1 MEVTL
6 RAETGRVQGS
16 RPSRRLRRTGRV
28 PAVVYGKDIEPQ
40 AIAVDRRD
48 LYGVLHTEA
57 GLNAL
62 INLEIEGGEN
72 RLTMAKV
79 VERHPVRGE
88 IIHVDF
94 VTISL
99 TEKTRVDVA
108 LELRGDPVGVRE
120 GGIIETINASVLV
133 EALPTEIPT
142 SIVVDVEELGVGDT
156 LRVSDLPTIE
166 GVEYLDDEDEP
177 LITVVLP
184 AAEVAEEAEEPEEGE
199 ELEEGEE
206 GEAPAGAE
214 VDAESDA
221 E

>member
-6 RAETGRVQGS
+6 RAQTGRSQGS
-16 RPSRRLRRTGRV
+16 RPSRRLRLTGQI
-28 PAVVYGKDIEPQ
+28 PAVVYGKDIEPR
-40 AIAVDRRD
+40 AIAVDRRE

-62 INLEIEGGEN
+62 INLEIEDGSN
-72 RLTMAKV
+72 QLTMAKV

-99 TEKTRVDVA
+99 TETTRVEVL
-108 LELRGDPVGVRE
+108 LELQGDPIGVRE
-120 GGIIETINASVLV
+120 GGIIETINNSVVV
-133 EALPTEIPT
+133 EALPTDIPT
-142 SIVVDVEELGVGDT
+142 SIIIDVSGMDIGDT
-156 LRVSDLPTIE
+156 LRVADLPVIE
-166 GVEYLDDEDEP
+166 GVEYIDDLDQP

-184 AAEVAEEAEEPEEGE
+184 AAEVAAEEELEEGA

-206 GEAPAGAE
+206 VEEGQDAAEGESGGE
-214 VDAESDA
+214 
-221 E
+221 

>member
-6 RAETGRVQGS
+6 RAQTGRSQGS
-16 RPSRRLRRTGRV
+16 RPSRRLRLTGRV
-28 PAVVYGKDIEPQ
+28 PAVVYGKDTESQ
-40 AIAVDRRD
+40 AIAVDRRE

-62 INLEIEGGEN
+62 INLEIEGGSN
-72 RLTMAKV
+72 QLTMAKV

-94 VTISL
+94 ITISL
-99 TEKTRVDVA
+99 TETTRVEVL
-108 LELRGDPVGVRE
+108 LELQGDPIGVRE
-120 GGIIETINASVLV
+120 GGIIETINNSVVV

-142 SIVVDVEELGVGDT
+142 SIIIDVSGMDVGDT
-156 LRVSDLPTIE
+156 LRVADLPVIE
-166 GVEYLDDEDEP
+166 GVEYVDDVDQP

-184 AAEVAEEAEEPEEGE
+184 AAEVAAEEELEEGV

-206 GEAPAGAE
+206 IEEGQDAAEGESGGE
-214 VDAESDA
+214 
-221 E
+221 

>member
-6 RAETGRVQGS
+6 RAETGRSQGS

-40 AIAVDRRD
+40 VIAVDSRD
-48 LYGVLHTEA
+48 LYGVLRTEA

-62 INLEIEGGEN
+62 INLEIDGAGN
-72 RLTMAKV
+72 QLTMAKV
-79 VERHPVRGE
+79 VDRHPVRGE

-99 TEKTRVDVA
+99 TETTRADVA
-108 LELRGDPVGVRE
+108 LELQGDPLGVRE
-120 GGIIETINASVLV
+120 GGIIETINNTVLV

-142 SIVVDVEELGVGDT
+142 SIVIDVSELNIGDT
-156 LRVSDLPTIE
+156 LRVSDLPAID
-166 GVEYLDDEDEP
+166 GVEYLDDVDEP

-184 AAEVAEEAEEPEEGE
+184 AAEVAAEEE
-199 ELEEGEE
+199 ELEEGEDLEEGEELAE
-206 GEAPAGAE
+206 GEAPADE
-214 VDAESDA
+214 ESSG

>member
-6 RAETGRVQGS
+6 RAQTGRSQGS
-16 RPSRRLRRTGRV
+16 RPSRRLRLTGRV

-40 AIAVDRRD
+40 AIAVDRRE

-62 INLEIEGGEN
+62 INLEIEGGSN
-72 RLTMAKV
+72 QLTMAKV

-94 VTISL
+94 ITISL
-99 TEKTRVDVA
+99 TETTRVEVL
-108 LELRGDPVGVRE
+108 LELQGDPIGVRE
-120 GGIIETINASVLV
+120 GGIIETINNSVVV
-133 EALPTEIPT
+133 EALPTDIPT
-142 SIVVDVEELGVGDT
+142 SIIIDVSGMDVGDT
-156 LRVSDLPTIE
+156 LRVADLPVIE
-166 GVEYLDDEDEP
+166 GVEYVDDLDQP

-184 AAEVAEEAEEPEEGE
+184 AAEVAAEEELEEGV

-206 GEAPAGAE
+206 IEEGQDAAEGESGGE
-214 VDAESDA
+214 
-221 E
+221 

>member
-6 RAETGRVQGS
+6 RAQTGRSQGS
-16 RPSRRLRRTGRV
+16 RPSRRLRLTGRV

-40 AIAVDRRD
+40 AIAVDRRE

-62 INLEIEGGEN
+62 INLEIEGGSN
-72 RLTMAKV
+72 QLTMAKV

-94 VTISL
+94 ITISL
-99 TEKTRVDVA
+99 TETTRVEVL
-108 LELRGDPVGVRE
+108 LELQGDPIGVRE
-120 GGIIETINASVLV
+120 GGIIETINNSVVV
-133 EALPTEIPT
+133 EALPTDIPT
-142 SIVVDVEELGVGDT
+142 SIIIDVSGMDVGDT
-156 LRVSDLPTIE
+156 LRVADLPVIE
-166 GVEYLDDEDEP
+166 GVEYVDDVDQP

-184 AAEVAEEAEEPEEGE
+184 AAEVAAEEELEEGA

-206 GEAPAGAE
+206 VEEGQDAAEGESGGE
-214 VDAESDA
+214 
-221 E
+221 

>member
-6 RAETGRVQGS
+6 RAETGRSQGS

-28 PAVVYGKDIEPQ
+28 PAVVYGKDIETQ
-40 AIAVDRRD
+40 AIAVDSRE
-48 LYGVLHTEA
+48 LYGVLRTEA

-62 INLEIEGGEN
+62 INLEIEGGGN
-72 RLTMAKV
+72 QLTMAKV

-99 TEKTRVDVA
+99 TEKTRADV
-108 LELRGDPVGVRE
+108 LLDLQGDPVGVRE
-120 GGIIETINASVLV
+120 GGIVETINNSVLV

-142 SIVVDVEELGVGDT
+142 SIVIDVSELNVGDT
-156 LRVSDLPTIE
+156 LRISDLPAIE
-166 GVEYLDDEDEP
+166 GVEYLDDVDEP

-184 AAEVAEEAEEPEEGE
+184 AAEIAEEEEEELEEGA

-206 GEAPAGAE
+206 PDEGEGA
-214 VDAESDA
+214 AEGESGV

>member
-6 RAETGRVQGS
+6 RAQTGRSQGS
-16 RPSRRLRRTGRV
+16 RPSRRLRLTGRV

-40 AIAVDRRD
+40 AIAVDRRE

-62 INLEIEGGEN
+62 INLEIEGGSN
-72 RLTMAKV
+72 QLTMAKV

-94 VTISL
+94 ITISL
-99 TEKTRVDVA
+99 TETTRVEVL
-108 LELRGDPVGVRE
+108 LELQGDPIGVRE
-120 GGIIETINASVLV
+120 GGIIETINNSVVV
-133 EALPTEIPT
+133 EALPTDIPT
-142 SIVVDVEELGVGDT
+142 SIIIDVSGMDVGDT
-156 LRVSDLPTIE
+156 LRVADLPVIE
-166 GVEYLDDEDEP
+166 GVEYVDDVDQP

-184 AAEVAEEAEEPEEGE
+184 AAEVAAEEELEEGV

-206 GEAPAGAE
+206 IEEGQDAAEGESGGE
-214 VDAESDA
+214 
-221 E
+221 

>member
-6 RAETGRVQGS
+6 RAETGRSQGS
-16 RPSRRLRRTGRV
+16 RPSRRLRLSGRV

-62 INLEIEGGEN
+62 INLDIDGAN
-72 RLTMAKV
+72 QRLTMAKV
-79 VERHPVRGE
+79 VDRHPVRGE
-88 IIHVDF
+88 IVHVDF

-99 TEKTRVDVA
+99 TETTRAEVL
-108 LELRGDPVGVRE
+108 LELHGDPIGVRE
-120 GGIIETINASVLV
+120 GGIIETINNSVLV
-133 EALPTEIPT
+133 EALPTDIPT
-142 SIVVDVEELGVGDT
+142 SILIDVSGLNVGDT
-156 LRVSDLPTIE
+156 LRVSDLPVIE
-166 GVEYLDDEDEP
+166 GVEYVDDLDDP

-184 AAEVAEEAEEPEEGE
+184 AAEIAAEGEVEEGE
-199 ELEEGEE
+199 ELEEGAEA
-206 GEAPAGAE
+206 GATAAPADE
-214 VDAESDA
+214 ESSG

>member
-6 RAETGRVQGS
+6 RAQTGRSQGS
-16 RPSRRLRRTGRV
+16 RPSRRLRLTGRV
-28 PAVVYGKDIEPQ
+28 PAVVYGKDTESQ
-40 AIAVDRRD
+40 AIAVDRRE

-62 INLEIEGGEN
+62 INLEIEGGSN
-72 RLTMAKV
+72 QLTMAKV

-94 VTISL
+94 ITISL
-99 TEKTRVDVA
+99 TETTRVEVL
-108 LELRGDPVGVRE
+108 LELQGDPIGVRE
-120 GGIIETINASVLV
+120 GGIIETINNSVVV

-142 SIVVDVEELGVGDT
+142 SIIIDVSGMDVGDT
-156 LRVSDLPTIE
+156 LRVADLPVIE
-166 GVEYLDDEDEP
+166 GVEYVDDVDQP

-184 AAEVAEEAEEPEEGE
+184 AAEVAAEEELEEGA

-206 GEAPAGAE
+206 VEEGQDAAEGESGGE
-214 VDAESDA
+214 
-221 E
+221 

>member
-1 MEVTL
+1 MEITL

-16 RPSRRLRRTGRV
+16 RSSRRLRRAGQV

-62 INLEIEGGEN
+62 INLDIEGGDT
-72 RLTMAKV
+72 RLTMARSI
-79 VERHPVRGE
+79 ERHPVRGE

-120 GGIIETINASVLV
+120 GGIIETINASILV
-133 EALPTEIPT
+133 EALPTDIPT
-142 SIVVDVEELGVGDT
+142 SIVVDVADLNIGDT
-156 LRVSDLPTIE
+156 LRIGDLPAIE
-166 GVEYLDDEDEP
+166 GVEFIDDVDEP
-177 LITVVLP
+177 LVTVVLP
-184 AAEVAEEAEEPEEGE
+184 AAEVEEVEE

-206 GEAPAGAE
+206 PVEGEEAEEGEPAAAE
-214 VDAESDA
+214 EESSG